1 MGSSSSAS
9 HEPSPWDEPVSGG
22 ETRAFGKMSFDDL
35 QKMAGERASDSA
47 YTPPPPPSTPAA
59 EPSPWD
65 APDAGGGETRAMP
78 RMSFD
83 EMRKLAEESAPAA
96 APKPEASPWDQPE
109 AADAGATRAFPP
121 MNFADASPKG
131 PEQTS
136 ASPSESSGSMW
147 GAPEQSASPSD
158 PMPFGG
164 GQSPETSPTAEPSP
178 WDAPH
183 EDFSGETT
191 ALPKMSFDEMNRMA
205 QPERANEPPAS
216 SWTEQPP
223 TAPSW
228 PSSAGSL
235 SSQSEFGSQSSSMAG
250 ATRGDDRGSFGET
263 GSVEPPAPAATSSWM
278 PNESDA
284 PASTHPSSG
293 AAAGGDVSGHLTD
306 EQIDRIARRVV
317 ELMADTAVRNI
328 AWEVIPDLA
337 ERVVKERIRQL
348 ESE

>member
-1 MGSSSSAS
+1 
-9 HEPSPWDEPVSGG
+9 
-22 ETRAFGKMSFDDL
+22 
-35 QKMAGERASDSA
+35 
-47 YTPPPPPSTPAA
+47 
-59 EPSPWD
+59 
-65 APDAGGGETRAMP
+65 
-78 RMSFD
+78 
-83 EMRKLAEESAPAA
+83 MRKLAEESAPAA

-121 MNFADASPKG
+121 MNFADASPKA
-131 PEQTS
+131 PQQ
-136 ASPSESSGSMW
+136 ASPSPSASTGSMW
-147 GAPEQSASPSD
+147 DAPEQSASPSD

-164 GQSPETSPTAEPSP
+164 GQSPEASPTAEPSP

-205 QPERANEPPAS
+205 QPERANEPEPPS

-228 PSSAGSL
+228 PSSASSQ

-250 ATRGDDRGSFGET
+250 ATRGDGGSSFGET
-263 GSVEPPAPAATSSWM
+263 GSAEPPAPAATSSWL
-278 PNESDA
+278 PNQSEA
-284 PASTHPSSG
+284 PASTHPS
-293 AAAGGDVSGHLTD
+293 AAAAPGGDVSGHLTD